1 MTRIAGVDTHV
12 DTLVISVVDDTGA
25 EADAWVSVNSATGF
39 VEAAARAAGLG
50 VDAWSVEGSGGYGR
64 AFARFLQAG
73 GCVVGEAPTR
83 LTATL
88 RRVDGW
94 AKNDSGDARA
104 VARAGLMG
112 RTYELTRSETLE
124 QLRVLLR
131 HREGL
136 VGAQTQALVRI
147 RALLVEL
154 DPRLSANSAG
164 LNSLRELGRLA
175 RFQRRGGGAFEATVA
190 GVIRSIAA
198 AALQRLKEI
207 RQLTSRIDTLS
218 GDAGKALGEIPGI
231 GPIGAATILAEIGD
245 IRRFVSD
252 GALASYAGTAPLDAS
267 SGRQQRHR
275 LNRHGNRALNRV
287 LYTAIITQIRLG
299 GEAAAYIE
307 RRCTEGKTRREA
319 IRAAKR
325 HLTRRIYRT
334 LQQATP
340 LT

>member
-1 MTRIAGVDTHV
+1 
-12 DTLVISVVDDTGA
+12 
-25 EADAWVSVNSATGF
+25 
-39 VEAAARAAGLG
+39 
-50 VDAWSVEGSGGYGR
+50 
-64 AFARFLQAG
+64 
-73 GCVVGEAPTR
+73 
-83 LTATL
+83 
-88 RRVDGW
+88 
-94 AKNDSGDARA
+94 
-104 VARAGLMG
+104 MG

-136 VGAQTQALVRI
+136 VDAQTKALVRI

-154 DPRLSANSAG
+154 DPQLSANSGG
-164 LNSLRELGRLA
+164 LNNLRELGRLA
-175 RFQRRGGGAFEATVA
+175 RFQRRGGAFEVTVA
-190 GVIRSIAA
+190 QVIRSMAA
-198 AALQRLKEI
+198 AARQRLKEI
-207 RQLTSRIDTLS
+207 RELTSRIDTLS
-218 GDAGKALGEIPGI
+218 GQAGKALGEIPGI
-231 GPIGAATILAEIGD
+231 GPIGAATIIAEIGD
-245 IRRFVSD
+245 IRRFASH

-299 GEAAAYIE
+299 GEAATYIE

-334 LQQATP
+334 LQRTTQ